1 VRVALHTKSLL
12 KKSPTSSVVD
22 GPPMFMKTIAVGP
35 LELVA
40 SCVTGGT
47 GVANDRNWS
56 ALLLCHNE
64 VVGVAVSLEIVDCDA
79 LLVSWLMG
87 VRKAIAMM
95 KKRHRETYYN
105 FVSMAEAFT
114 NVRAVSGSVSFKV

>member
-1 VRVALHTKSLL
+1 MAKHTKSLL

-105 FVSMAEAFT
+105 FVSMA
-114 NVRAVSGSVSFKV
+114 

>member
-1 VRVALHTKSLL
+1 
-12 KKSPTSSVVD
+12 
-22 GPPMFMKTIAVGP
+22 
-35 LELVA
+35 
-40 SCVTGGT
+40 
-47 GVANDRNWS
+47 
-56 ALLLCHNE
+56 
-64 VVGVAVSLEIVDCDA
+64 
-79 LLVSWLMG
+79 MG

>member
-35 LELVA
+35 LEVVA

>member
-64 VVGVAVSLEIVDCDA
+64 VVGVAVSLETVDCDA

>member
-1 VRVALHTKSLL
+1 MVGCEVVGWLRTKSLL

-22 GPPMFMKTIAVGP
+22 GPPIFMNTIAVGP

-47 GVANDRNWS
+47 GVANDRNWF
-56 ALLLCHNE
+56 ALVRCHSGDGLVNFE
-64 VVGVAVSLEIVDCDA
+64 MVDCDA

-87 VRKAIAMM
+87 ARKAIVGVPL
-95 KKRHRETYYN
+95 KLDRR
-105 FVSMAEAFT
+105 
-114 NVRAVSGSVSFKV
+114 KVL

>member
-1 VRVALHTKSLL
+1 
-12 KKSPTSSVVD
+12 
-22 GPPMFMKTIAVGP
+22 MFMKTIAVGP

-64 VVGVAVSLEIVDCDA
+64 VVGVAVSFEIVDCDA

-87 VRKAIAMM
+87 ARKAIAMM
-95 KKRHRETYYN
+95 KKRHREQTCYN
-105 FVSMAEAFT
+105 FVSMAEDLQM
-114 NVRAVSGSVSFKV
+114 

>member
-1 VRVALHTKSLL
+1 MALHTKSLL